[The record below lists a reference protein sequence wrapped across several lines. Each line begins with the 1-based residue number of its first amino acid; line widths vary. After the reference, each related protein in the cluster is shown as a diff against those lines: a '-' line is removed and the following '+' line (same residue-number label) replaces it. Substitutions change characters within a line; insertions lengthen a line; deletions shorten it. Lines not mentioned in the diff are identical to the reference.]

1 MKTNPTHKKA
11 KLALARE
18 TVVELR
24 PQVLAA
30 IHGGAGG
37 RDPSE
42 LSCLRFCGM
51 TATRADGG
59 E

>member
-42 LSCLRFCGM
+42 LSCLRYCG
-51 TATRADGG
+51 TTPPGAGGG

>member
-1 MKTNPTHKKA
+1 MKTDPTHKKA

-24 PQVLAA
+24 PQVLTA
-30 IHGGAGG
+30 IHGGNGNQ
-37 RDPSE
+37 DPSA
-42 LSCLRFCGM
+42 LSCLRFCG
-51 TATRADGG
+51 TTTTRADGG

>member
-1 MKTNPTHKKA
+1 MKTNATHKKA

-30 IHGGAGG
+30 IHGGAGPG
-37 RDPSE
+37 DPSV
-42 LSCLRFCGM
+42 LSCLRWCGG
-51 TATRADGG
+51 TTPRPDGG